1 METYHLISLSYAPA
15 VLDTIQYI
23 SQFMD
28 IVDLDATQYLTPDA
42 YVDVLVIATMK
53 STTDRGSVLSNKSKL
68 KDSDRFSDNS

>member
-1 METYHLISLSYAPA
+1 METYYLFSLSYAPA